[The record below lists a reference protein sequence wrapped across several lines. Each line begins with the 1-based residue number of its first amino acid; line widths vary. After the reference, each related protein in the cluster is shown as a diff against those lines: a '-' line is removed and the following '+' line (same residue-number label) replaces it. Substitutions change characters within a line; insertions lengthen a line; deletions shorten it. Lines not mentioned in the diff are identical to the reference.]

1 MLRLPVFSRDIPPPK
16 FPFLPGK
23 MEDEGHR
30 DLVKE
35 QGEGRF
41 WPFGVRVRVS

>member
-1 MLRLPVFSRDIPPPK
+1 LGLPVFSRDIPPPK
-16 FPFLPGK
+16 FSFVAGK

-35 QGEGRF
+35 QGEGDF
-41 WPFGVRVRVS
+41 WPFVVRVRVS